1 MRMALRNVGRN
12 GSKWILVAV
21 LFPVCI
27 LSGCTTPA
35 TIPGRNL
42 VRPADAVG
50 VPGEPKIESSER
62 KTMVEIPDTA
72 MASDSAT
79 QVGNPKPLTGQP
91 TAQTSVQLSPSAAVV
106 VNDVPASRKSSP
118 TAATTKSPQLAAT
131 GGRKPELDA
140 IVGMTKNYTGKPI
153 SLDLQEAE
161 IKNVLRLLADVSG
174 TNIAIEPDVE
184 GRVTLKVNRVP
195 WDQVLDMILAM
206 NNLGKDQFRG
216 VIRVARQEKLKKEL
230 QEKDAEIR
238 ARQQVLESSRE
249 VGEIATHYLQ
259 VNYAKAA
266 DIANK
271 IVLSNKGK
279 LTVDERT
286 NLILCT
292 DYPSW
297 IQAARDLLKRLD
309 LPTPQVLIEAR
320 IVQLDTNAV
329 KDLGIDWSFGIDRLS
344 GGDSHRLAGPD
355 SLRLPVGLSLPNFQ
369 VNQPV
374 AGLGDLGAS
383 LFGFSFGQI
392 AGQTLWNIDMKISA
406 LETAGKGKIISAPRV
421 LTLNNVEASISA
433 GKEIPYLKLN
443 EFGVSTTEFKDAVLE
458 LKVTPQI
465 TPDQK
470 LSLKID
476 AKKERA
482 DFSQLVGTSGLPPI
496 DTRKVSTTLLVADG
510 DTIVIGGILEEEES
524 YSESRTPGLGQV
536 PILGALFKAERTR
549 KNRAELLIFISPR
562 ITALAA
568 PVRQK

>member
-1 MRMALRNVGRN
+1 MA
-12 GSKWILVAV
+12 
-21 LFPVCI
+21 
-27 LSGCTTPA
+27 
-35 TIPGRNL
+35 
-42 VRPADAVG
+42 
-50 VPGEPKIESSER
+50 
-62 KTMVEIPDTA
+62 
-72 MASDSAT
+72 
-79 QVGNPKPLTGQP
+79 
-91 TAQTSVQLSPSAAVV
+91 
-106 VNDVPASRKSSP
+106 
-118 TAATTKSPQLAAT
+118 
-131 GGRKPELDA
+131 
-140 IVGMTKNYTGKPI
+140 GMTKNYMGKPI

-174 TNIAIEPDVE
+174 TNIAVEPDVE

-230 QEKDAEIR
+230 YEKEAEIR

-259 VNYAKAA
+259 VNYAKAS

-271 IVLSNKGK
+271 IVISNKGK
-279 LTVDERT
+279 LTIDERT
-286 NLILCT
+286 NMILYT

-297 IQAARDLLKRLD
+297 IQSARDLLTRLD

-355 SLRLPVGLSLPNFQ
+355 SLRLPVGTSFPNFQ

-524 YSESRTPGLGQV
+524 FSESRTPGLGQV
-536 PILGALFKAERTR
+536 PILGALFKSERTR

-562 ITALAA
+562 ITGLSG
-568 PVRQK
+568 PNRQK

>member
-1 MRMALRNVGRN
+1 MRMAPRYVASS
-12 GSKWILVAV
+12 GSKWILMTV
-21 LFPVCI
+21 LFPVCM
-27 LSGCTTPA
+27 LSGCITSST
-35 TIPGRNL
+35 TIPGRDL
-42 VRPADAVG
+42 VRTPDGAG
-50 VPGEPKIESSER
+50 VPAEPRIEPSSQE
-62 KTMVEIPDTA
+62 TIVEIPVTA
-72 MASDSAT
+72 KASYPPAVKDIPVSTKSLPGAT
-79 QVGNPKPLTGQP
+79 
-91 TAQTSVQLSPSAAVV
+91 S
-106 VNDVPASRKSSP
+106 
-118 TAATTKSPQLAAT
+118 KSPQPAAA
-131 GGRKPELDA
+131 GRGRPELDA
-140 IVGMTKNYTGKPI
+140 MVGMTKNYTGKPI

-174 TNIAIEPDVE
+174 TNIAVEPDVE

-216 VIRVARQEKLKKEL
+216 VIRIARQEKLKKEL
-230 QEKDAEIR
+230 YEKEAEIR

-249 VGEIATHYLQ
+249 VGEIGTHYLQ
-259 VNYAKAA
+259 VNYAKAT

-271 IVLSNKGK
+271 IVMSNKGR
-279 LTVDERT
+279 LTIDERT
-286 NLILCT
+286 NLILYT

-297 IQAARDLLKRLD
+297 IQAARDVLARLD

-320 IVQLDTNAV
+320 IVQLDTNTV
-329 KDLGIDWSFGIDRLS
+329 KDLGIDWSFGIDRIDNPGL
-344 GGDSHRLAGPD
+344 HRLAGAGTDVYTGP
-355 SLRLPVGLSLPNFQ
+355 RLSSPNFQ

-374 AGLGDLGAS
+374 SGLGALGAS

-392 AGQTLWNIDMKISA
+392 AGQTLWDIDMKISA
-406 LETAGKGKIISAPRV
+406 LEIAGKGKIISAPRV

-482 DFSQLVGTSGLPPI
+482 DFANLVNGVPPI
-496 DTRKVSTTLLVADG
+496 DTRKVNTTLLVADG

-524 YSESRTPGLGQV
+524 FSESRTPGLGEV
-536 PILGALFKAERTR
+536 PILGALFKSERTR

-562 ITALAA
+562 ITGLSG
-568 PVRQK
+568 PGRQK

>member
-1 MRMALRNVGRN
+1 MRMALRYVAST
-12 GSKWILVAV
+12 GSKWILMTV
-21 LFPVCI
+21 LFPVCM
-27 LSGCTTPA
+27 LSGCITSST
-35 TIPGRNL
+35 TIPGRDL
-42 VRPADAVG
+42 VRTPDAAG
-50 VPGEPKIESSER
+50 VPAEPRIEPSSQE
-62 KTMVEIPDTA
+62 TIVEIPVTA
-72 MASDSAT
+72 RAAYPPAVKDIPVSTKSLPGAT
-79 QVGNPKPLTGQP
+79 
-91 TAQTSVQLSPSAAVV
+91 S
-106 VNDVPASRKSSP
+106 
-118 TAATTKSPQLAAT
+118 KSPQPAAA
-131 GGRKPELDA
+131 GRGRPELDA
-140 IVGMTKNYTGKPI
+140 MVGMTKNYTGKPI

-174 TNIAIEPDVE
+174 TNIAVEPDVE

-216 VIRVARQEKLKKEL
+216 VIRIARQEKLKKEL
-230 QEKDAEIR
+230 YEKEAEIR

-249 VGEIATHYLQ
+249 VGEIGTHYLQ
-259 VNYAKAA
+259 VNYAKAS

-271 IVLSNKGK
+271 IVMSNKGR
-279 LTVDERT
+279 LTIDERT
-286 NLILCT
+286 NLILYT

-297 IQAARDLLKRLD
+297 IQAARDVLARLD

-320 IVQLDTNAV
+320 IVQLDTNTV

-344 GGDSHRLAGPD
+344 GPEGNPSHRLAGIGTD
-355 SLRLPVGLSLPNFQ
+355 LLNKGDRLTSQNFQ

-374 AGLGDLGAS
+374 SGLGALGAS

-392 AGQTLWNIDMKISA
+392 AGQTLWDIDMKISA
-406 LETAGKGKIISAPRV
+406 LEIAGKGKIISAPRV

-482 DFSQLVGTSGLPPI
+482 DFANLINGVPPI
-496 DTRKVSTTLLVADG
+496 DTRKVNTTLLVADG

-524 YSESRTPGLGQV
+524 FSESRTPGLGQV
-536 PILGALFKAERTR
+536 PILGALFKSERTR

-562 ITALAA
+562 ITGLSG
-568 PVRQK
+568 PGRQK